1 MRQYVRGCVQ
11 GFKASRN
18 GNIAI
23 TAALCAPMILYT
35 LALGVDFGMMTL
47 QQRRL
52 QQLSDIGA
60 IVAASDINNAAS
72 NLVENFQQNGLNVAV
87 KSGVAYATS
96 TGTRLL
102 TAAQLGQ
109 YDALVQY
116 TPGVYVAD
124 PAIATSQ
131 RFVAG
136 VQPYDAVK
144 VAVQQ
149 TAELTFAANIV
160 TPPTLSASGTASASK
175 IAVFSVGSRLASL
188 NGGILNAV
196 LGGLLGTTVAL
207 QVADYNALASANI
220 DLLSYLDLL
229 ATKLNLTAGTYDD
242 LLTTDIAYPRLL
254 DTLAATPG
262 LTPTVNR
269 AITSLSKG
277 LGSTQIKVKLEK
289 LLTLGPVGERM
300 IGTGSHLLVEAS
312 ALDIISTTAFAAN
325 ENKQIGVN
333 LAGTVPGLTSV
344 TLKLAIGERPKGV
357 ASTAIGATGAAV
369 RTAQIRLAIE
379 ASVPGLGAIAGLKV
393 RVPLY
398 VEAAYAEAKLA
409 SFACLGGGP
418 RNASIGVD
426 VVPGVAEIA
435 LGDVDPT
442 AMANFGSKPRVTA
455 ATIIDALLLKVN
467 ALADVNLTNTS
478 KTRLTFQ
485 NGDITAKT
493 VKNVSTRD
501 TLTSATQSLLG
512 NTDIQIQLLILTL
525 GTNKV
530 VMQAIADTLSGL
542 TTPLDDVLYNT
553 LLMLGIKIGE
563 ADVRFTDARCQQS
576 VLVQ

>member
-1 MRQYVRGCVQ
+1 MRRTILLRLAELAAAR
-11 GFKASRN
+11 K

-23 TAALCAPMILYT
+23 TAALCAPLILSS

-60 IVAASDINNAAS
+60 IVAASDISNAAS
-72 NLVENFQQNGLNVAV
+72 NLVINFQQNGLNVAV

-96 TGTRLL
+96 SGTKLL
-102 TAAQLGQ
+102 TAAQLAQ
-109 YDALVQY
+109 YDAIVQY
-116 TPGVYVAD
+116 TPGIYLADATVA
-124 PAIATSQ
+124 AGQ

-136 VQPYDAVK
+136 GQPYDAVK

-149 TAELTFAANIV
+149 KAQLTFAASMI
-160 TPPTLSASGTASASK
+160 TPPTLGAAGTASASK
-175 IAVFSVGSRLASL
+175 IAAFSVGSRLASL
-188 NGGILNAV
+188 NGGVLNAV
-196 LGGLLGTTVAL
+196 LGGLLGTTVSL
-207 QVADYNALASANI
+207 QVADYDALAAANI

-229 ATKLNLTAGTYDD
+229 ATKLNLTAGTYDQ
-242 LLTTDIAYPRLL
+242 LLATDISYPRLL
-254 DTLAATPG
+254 DTLAATQG
-262 LTPTVNR
+262 LTPTVTK
-269 AITSLSKG
+269 AINAISKG
-277 LGSTQIKVKLEK
+277 LGTTQVKVKLQN
-289 LLTLGPVGERM
+289 LLSLGSVGDRM
-300 IGTGSHLLVEAS
+300 IGTGSHLLLEAS

-325 ENKQIGVN
+325 QGKQLSVN
-333 LAGTVPGLTSV
+333 LAGTIPGLTSV
-344 TLKLAIGERPKGV
+344 TLKLAVGERPVGV
-357 ASTAIGATGAAV
+357 ASNAIGTTGAAV

-379 ASVPGLGAIAGLKV
+379 ASVPGLGAIAGIKV

-409 SFACLGGGP
+409 SFACLGGGV
-418 RNASIGVD
+418 RSASIGVD

-435 LGDVDPT
+435 LGDVDQT
-442 AMANFGSKPRVTA
+442 AMANFGSKPRVTP
-455 ATIIDALLLKVN
+455 ATIIDTLLLKVTGMS
-467 ALADVNLTNTS
+467 DINLTNTS

-485 NGDITAKT
+485 PNDITNKT

-512 NTDIQIQLLILTL
+512 STDIQIQLLILTL

-530 VMQAIADTLSGL
+530 VMQAISDTLSGL
-542 TTPLDDVLYNT
+542 TAPLDELLYNT

-563 ADVRFTDARCQQS
+563 ADVRLTDARCQQS

>member
-1 MRQYVRGCVQ
+1 MRRYLA
-11 GFKASRN
+11 GFSTRRD

-23 TAALCAPMILYT
+23 MAALSAPLIIST
-35 LALGVDFGMMTL
+35 LALGIDFGAMTL

-72 NLVENFQQNGLNVAV
+72 NLVTNYQQNGLNVAV

-96 TGTRLL
+96 SGTKLL
-102 TAAQLGQ
+102 NAAQLDT
-109 YDALVQY
+109 YDAVVKY
-116 TPGVYVAD
+116 TPGIYLAD
-124 PAIATSQ
+124 PTVPLEQ

-136 VQPYDAVK
+136 TQPYDAVK
-144 VAVQQ
+144 VAIQQ
-149 TAELTFAANIV
+149 KAQLTFAASIIP
-160 TPPTLSASGTASASK
+160 PPTLGATGTASASK
-175 IAVFSVGSRLASL
+175 LAAFSVGSRLASL

-196 LGGLLGTTVAL
+196 LGGLLGTTVSL
-207 QVADYNALASANI
+207 KVADYDALAAANI

-229 ATKLNLTAGTYDD
+229 ATKLNVTAGTYDD
-242 LLTTDIAYPRLL
+242 LLATDISYPRLL
-254 DTLAATPG
+254 DTLAATQG
-262 LTPTVNR
+262 LTPTVSK

-277 LGSTQIKVKLEK
+277 LGTTQIKVKLQN
-289 LLTLGPVGERM
+289 LMSLGSVGERM
-300 IGTGSHLLVEAS
+300 IGSGSHLLLEAS
-312 ALDIISTTAFAAN
+312 ALDIISASAFAAN
-325 ENKQIGVN
+325 QGKQVGVN

-344 TLKLAIGERPKGV
+344 TLKIAIGERPKGI
-357 ASTAIGATGAAV
+357 ASNAIGTTGSAV
-369 RTAQIRLAIE
+369 RTAQIRIAIE
-379 ASVPGLGAIAGLKV
+379 AGVTGLSTIAGIKV

-418 RNASIGVD
+418 KSASIGVD

-442 AMANFGSKPRVTA
+442 AMANFGTKPRVTS

-467 ALADVNLTNTS
+467 ALADIDLTNTS

-485 NGDITAKT
+485 PNDISNKA

-501 TLTSATQSLLG
+501 TLTSAVQSLIAG
-512 NTDIQIQLLILTL
+512 TDIQIQLLILTL
-525 GTNKV
+525 GTNKA
-530 VMQAIADTLSGL
+530 VMQAIADTLSSV

>member
-1 MRQYVRGCVQ
+1 MKAGMRRYLA
-11 GFKASRN
+11 GFSTRRD

-23 TAALCAPMILYT
+23 MAALSAPLIIST
-35 LALGVDFGMMTL
+35 LALGIDFGAMTL

-72 NLVENFQQNGLNVAV
+72 NLVTNYQQNGLNVAV

-96 TGTRLL
+96 SGTKLL
-102 TAAQLGQ
+102 NAAQLDT
-109 YDALVQY
+109 YDAVVQY
-116 TPGVYVAD
+116 TPGIYLAD
-124 PAIATSQ
+124 PTVPPAQ

-136 VQPYDAVK
+136 TQPYDAVK
-144 VAVQQ
+144 VAIQQ
-149 TAELTFAANIV
+149 KAQLTFAASIIP
-160 TPPTLSASGTASASK
+160 PPTLGATGTASASK
-175 IAVFSVGSRLASL
+175 LAAFSVGSRLASL
-188 NGGILNAV
+188 NGGILNAI
-196 LGGLLGTTVAL
+196 LGGLLGTTVSL
-207 QVADYNALASANI
+207 KVADYDALAAANI

-229 ATKLNLTAGTYDD
+229 ATKLNVTAGTYDD
-242 LLTTDIAYPRLL
+242 LLATDISYPRLL
-254 DTLAATPG
+254 DTLAATQG
-262 LTPTVNR
+262 LTPTVSK

-277 LGSTQIKVKLEK
+277 LGTTQIKVKLQN
-289 LLTLGPVGERM
+289 LLSLGSVGERM
-300 IGTGSHLLVEAS
+300 IGSGSHLLLEAS
-312 ALDIISTTAFAAN
+312 ALDIISASAFAAN
-325 ENKQIGVN
+325 QGKQVGVN

-344 TLKLAIGERPKGV
+344 TLKIAIGERPKGI
-357 ASTAIGATGAAV
+357 ASNAIGTTGSAV
-369 RTAQIRLAIE
+369 RTAQIRIAIE
-379 ASVPGLGAIAGLKV
+379 AGVTGLSTIAGIKV

-418 RNASIGVD
+418 KSAIIGVD

-442 AMANFGSKPRVTA
+442 AMANFGTKPRVTS

-467 ALADVNLTNTS
+467 ALADINLTNTS

-485 NGDITAKT
+485 PNDITNKAI
-493 VKNVSTRD
+493 KNVSTRD
-501 TLTSATQSLLG
+501 TLTSAVQSLIAG
-512 NTDIQIQLLILTL
+512 TDIQIQLLILTL
-525 GTNKV
+525 GTNKA
-530 VMQAIADTLSGL
+530 VMQAIADTLSSV